1 MRRNWPKR
9 ESLRGPINRQS
20 RKGMKLKLDE
30 NLPNELALVFRNAGH
45 DAVTVLDQGLS
56 GEPID

>member
-9 ESLRGPINRQS
+9 KSLHGLLSRQS
-20 RKGMKLKLDE
+20 RKGMKFKLDE
-30 NLPNELALVFRNAGH
+30 DLPNELALVFRNAGH

>member
-9 ESLRGPINRQS
+9 ESLHGPLSRQS
-20 RKGMKLKLDE
+20 RKGMKFKLDE

-56 GEPID
+56 GESID